1 MSCKT
6 KTTMGKNKYF
16 STKSVFG
23 QLISL
28 IDDSMISK
36 AVKKHDSD
44 RYVKHFKCQDHLF
57 SMIFC
62 CLEKCNSLREVSGG
76 MVGLSGKEHTV
87 RINHLPKRS
96 TLADANKGRKVEFFE
111 EVYNELLKKYGF
123 VLSDSRLEV
132 VLGKKIKIVDSTTI
146 SLFKDILECVGR
158 KSIDGKSKGGIKS
171 HTVINAD
178 EKVPNLVWF
187 SPARTHDHRFLEHL
201 KYDENTLYIFDK
213 GYNDYVAFA
222 HFTEQ
227 KTGFV
232 TRIKSNA
239 KYEVTQKNIIPENI
253 HSGVLSDQII
263 EVDLDNKVNKT
274 KTKLKLRKI
283 EYYDREHK
291 RTFEFISNLFEF
303 RADTI
308 AALYKLRWQ
317 IELLFKQI
325 KQNFP
330 LKYFLGDNENAI
342 KIQIYCVLIVNLL
355 MSVIQK
361 SLKKQWSFSN
371 LVSFCRIH
379 LFNYINLTKF
389 FESPEKDWE
398 LEMENDGQLGLFD
411 DYLAT
416 G

>member
-1 MSCKT
+1 
-6 KTTMGKNKYF
+6 MGKNKYF

-28 IDDSMISK
+28 IDDSMISRT
-36 AVKKHDSD
+36 VKKHDSD

-62 CLEKCNSLREVSGG
+62 SLEKCNSLREVVGG
-76 MVGLSGKEHTV
+76 MTGLSGKEETV
-87 RINHLPKRS
+87 RIKHLPKKS
-96 TLADANKGRKVEFFE
+96 TLSDANKVRKVEFFE
-111 EVYNELLKKYGF
+111 DIYNTLVEKYSF
-123 VLSDSRLEV
+123 VLSDSRVEEA
-132 VLGKKIKIVDSTTI
+132 LGKKVKIVDSTTI
-146 SLFKDILECVGR
+146 SLFKDILKCVGR
-158 KSIDGKSKGGIKS
+158 KAINGKSKGGIKS
-171 HTVINAD
+171 HSVINAD
-178 EKVPNLVWF
+178 EKVPSLVWF
-187 SPARTHDHRFLEHL
+187 SPATTNDHQFLEKL
-201 KYDENTLYIFDK
+201 KCDKHTVYIFDK
-213 GYNDYVAFA
+213 GYNDYKAFE

-239 KYEVTQKNIIPENI
+239 KYKVTYKNTIPEII
-253 HSGVLSDQII
+253 HSGVLSDEII
-263 EVDLDNKVNKT
+263 EVEVDKVSV

-283 EYYDREHK
+283 KYYDREHK
-291 RTFEFISNLFEF
+291 RTFEFISNLFDF

-308 AALYKLRWQ
+308 AALYKIRWQ

-355 MSVIQK
+355 LGVIKK
-361 SLKKQWSFSN
+361 SLKRQWSFSN

-379 LFNYINLTKF
+379 LFNYIHLTKF
-389 FESPEKDWE
+389 LENHENDLE
-398 LEMENDGQLGLFD
+398 LDDQSDGQLGLFD
-411 DYLAT
+411 HYLAT

>member
-1 MSCKT
+1 
-6 KTTMGKNKYF
+6 MGKSKYF

-28 IDDSMISK
+28 IDDSMISM
-36 AVKKHDSD
+36 AVKKHKSD
-44 RYVKHFKCQDHLF
+44 KYVKHFKCQDHLF
-57 SMIFC
+57 SMVFC
-62 CLEKCNSLREVSGG
+62 CLEKCNSLREVAGG
-76 MVGLSGKEHTV
+76 MIGLSGKEAIV
-87 RINHLPKRS
+87 RINHLPKKS
-96 TLADANKGRKVEFFE
+96 TLADANKSRKVEFFE
-111 EVYNELLKKYGF
+111 EIYNSLLKKYGTIF
-123 VLSDSRLEV
+123 SDSRIHSA
-132 VLGKKIKIVDSTTI
+132 LGKNVKIVDSTTI
-146 SLFKDILECVGR
+146 SLFKDILKCVGR
-158 KSIDGKSKGGIKS
+158 KAVEGKSKGGIKS
-171 HTVINAD
+171 HSVINAD

-187 SPARTHDHRFLEHL
+187 TPAATHDHKFLDKLECDEH
-201 KYDENTLYIFDK
+201 TVYIFDK
-213 GYNDYVAFA
+213 GYNDYKAFK

-239 KYEVTQKNIIPENI
+239 NYQVIEKNLISETI
-253 HSGVLSDQII
+253 HSGILSDEII
-263 EVDLDNKVNKT
+263 EVEVNEKV

-283 EYYDREHK
+283 KYYDREHK
-291 RTFEFISNLFEF
+291 RVFEFISNLFDF

-308 AALYKLRWQ
+308 AALYKIRWQ

-355 MSVIQK
+355 MGVIKK
-361 SLKKQWSFSN
+361 SLKRKWSFSN

-379 LFNYINLTKF
+379 LFNHIHLTKF
-389 FESPEKDWE
+389 LESPEIEWKFDVKNNE
-398 LEMENDGQLGLFD
+398 QYGLFD
-411 DYLAT
+411 KYLAT

>member
-1 MSCKT
+1 
-6 KTTMGKNKYF
+6 MGKNKYF

-28 IDDSMISK
+28 LDDSMISK
-36 AVKKHDSD
+36 AVKTHNSD
-44 RYVKHFKCQDHLF
+44 RYVKHFKSQDHLF

-62 CLEKCNSLREVSGG
+62 CLEKCNSLREVAGG
-76 MVGLSGKEHTV
+76 MLGLSGKEETV
-87 RINHLPKRS
+87 RINHLPKKS
-96 TLADANKGRKVEFFE
+96 TLSDANKMRKVEFFE
-111 EVYNELLKKYGF
+111 EIYNNLLQKYNY
-123 VLSDSRLEV
+123 VLSDSRVKEA
-132 VLGKKIKIVDSTTI
+132 LGKNVKIVDSTTI
-146 SLFKDILECVGR
+146 SLFKDILKCVGR

-178 EKVPNLVWF
+178 EKVPSLVWF
-187 SPARTHDHRFLEHL
+187 TPATTHDHKFLEKL
-201 KYDENTLYIFDK
+201 KCDEHTVYIFDK
-213 GYNDYVAFA
+213 GYNDYEVFEY
-222 HFTEQ
+222 FTEH

-232 TRIKSNA
+232 TRIKENA
-239 KYEVTQKNIIPENI
+239 NYQITKIKSISEAI
-253 HSGVLSDQII
+253 HGGVLSDEII
-263 EVDLDNKVNKT
+263 EVDVAKERT

-283 EYYDREHK
+283 KYYDREKK
-291 RTFEFISNLFEF
+291 RTFDFISNLFEF

-308 AALYKLRWQ
+308 VALYKIRWQ

-355 MSVIQK
+355 MGVIKK
-361 SLKKQWSFSN
+361 SLKRQWSFSN

-379 LFNYINLTKF
+379 LFNYIHLTKF
-389 FESPEKDWE
+389 LEIPVNEWE
-398 LEMENDGQLGLFD
+398 LDIQSDGQLGLFD

>member
-1 MSCKT
+1 
-6 KTTMGKNKYF
+6 MGKNKYF

-28 IDDSMISK
+28 INDSMISK

-57 SMIFC
+57 SMVFC
-62 CLEKCNSLREVSGG
+62 SLEKCNSLREVAAG
-76 MVGLSGKEHTV
+76 MMGLSGKEETV
-87 RINHLPKRS
+87 RINHLPKKS

-111 EVYNELLKKYGF
+111 EIYDNLLNKYST
-123 VLSDSRLEV
+123 VLSDSRIEIA
-132 VLGKKIKIVDSTTI
+132 LGKKVKIVDSTTI

-158 KSIDGKSKGGIKS
+158 KAADGKSKGGIKS
-171 HTVINAD
+171 HSVINAD

-187 SPARTHDHRFLEHL
+187 TPARTHDHKFLEKL
-201 KYDENTLYIFDK
+201 KCDENTVYIFDK
-213 GYNDYVAFA
+213 GYNDYKAFE

-227 KTGFV
+227 RTGFV
-232 TRIKSNA
+232 TRIKDNA
-239 KYEVTQKNIIPENI
+239 KYEVTQTNVIPENI
-253 HSGVLSDQII
+253 HSGVLSDENI
-263 EVDLDNKVNKT
+263 EVEVNKGST
-274 KTKLKLRKI
+274 KTKLNLRKI
-283 EYYDREHK
+283 KYYDREHK
-291 RTFEFISNLFEF
+291 RSFEFISNLFEF

-308 AALYKLRWQ
+308 AALYKIRWQ

-355 MSVIQK
+355 MGVIKK
-361 SLKKQWSFSN
+361 SLKRQWSFSN

-379 LFNYINLTKF
+379 LFNYIHLTKF
-389 FESPEKDWE
+389 LESPEKDWE
-398 LEMENDGQLGLFD
+398 LDLKSNGQLGLFD

>member
-1 MSCKT
+1 
-6 KTTMGKNKYF
+6 MGKNKYF

-28 IDDSMISK
+28 IDDSMIQK
-36 AVKKHDSD
+36 AVKNYDSD
-44 RYVKHFKCQDHLF
+44 RYVKHFKCKDHLF

-76 MVGLSGKEHTV
+76 MVGLSGKEETV
-87 RINHLPKRS
+87 RINHLPKKS
-96 TLADANKGRKVEFFE
+96 TLADANKVRKVGFFE
-111 EVYNELLKKYGF
+111 EIYNSLLEKYSS
-123 VLSDSRLEV
+123 VLSDSRVEIALN
-132 VLGKKIKIVDSTTI
+132 KKVKIVDSTTI
-146 SLFKDILECVGR
+146 GLFKDILKCVGR
-158 KSIDGKSKGGIKS
+158 KAADGKSKGGIKS
-171 HTVINAD
+171 HSVINAD

-187 SPARTHDHRFLEHL
+187 TPATTHDHQFLEKL
-201 KYDENTLYIFDK
+201 QCDEHTVYIFDK
-213 GYNDYVAFA
+213 GYNDYKAFA

-232 TRIKSNA
+232 TRIKDNA
-239 KYEVTQKNIIPENI
+239 KYEVTQKSNIPENI
-253 HSGVLSDQII
+253 HSGILSDEII
-263 EVDLDNKVNKT
+263 EVEVNNKNEKS
-274 KTKLKLRKI
+274 KLKLRKI
-283 EYYDREHK
+283 KYYDREHK
-291 RTFEFISNLFEF
+291 RSFEFISNLFEF

-308 AALYKLRWQ
+308 AALYKIRWQ

-355 MSVIQK
+355 MAVIKK
-361 SLKKQWSFSN
+361 SLKRKWSFSN

-379 LFNYINLTKF
+379 LFNYIHLTKF
-389 FESPEKDWE
+389 LESPENDWK
-398 LEMENDGQLGLFD
+398 MDKKNDGQLGLFD
-411 DYLAT
+411 SYLAT